1 MISQTLKFCC
11 CLALLSGIVAT
22 TVSINETDCPQICP
36 SVYKPVCASDGFNL
50 KEFASDC
57 NLKAANCRRQRNA
70 QTGKLA
76 IVGQSVQ
83 CNTKYILCLL
93 VYAQT
98 DMAWCSSEQ
107 VEDLREKL
115 GNIKLDVAE
124 CLKPCSMIY
133 QPLCVT
139 NGKYRGIVSNACA
152 LETFN
157 CALQASGAQPA
168 ALLRILRADT
178 C

>member
-1 MISQTLKFCC
+1 MISPTLQFCC
-11 CLALLSGIVAT
+11 CLALLSGIAAT
-22 TVSINETDCPQICP
+22 TVSIDEADCPQICP

-57 NLKAANCRRQRNA
+57 NLKASNCRRQRNA
-70 QTGKLA
+70 QT
-76 IVGQSVQ
+76 
-83 CNTKYILCLL
+83 

-107 VEDLREKL
+107 VENLHEKL

-139 NGKYRGIVSNACA
+139 NGKYRGLVPNACA

-157 CALQASGAQPA
+157 CALQVAGAQPA
-168 ALLRILRADT
+168 GLLRILRVDT

>member
-1 MISQTLKFCC
+1 MISQTLQVCC

-70 QTGKLA
+70 QT
-76 IVGQSVQ
+76 
-83 CNTKYILCLL
+83 

-157 CALQASGAQPA
+157 CALQATGAQPA